1 MAINNIVAIAS
12 LEDWDE
18 KIDKSEEMLLGA
30 FPRAVRRANAA
41 LTRASPRAQ

>member
-30 FPRAVRRANAA
+30 CLRAMRPANTA
-41 LTRASPRAQ
+41 LTRAASRSQ